1 MKQTIMKQNNN
12 KLRVPTLNDI
22 QGALS
27 KLKKVDLDFS
37 NESNL

>member
-1 MKQTIMKQNNN
+1 MTNGASNGLK
-12 KLRVPTLNDI
+12 VPTLNDI

-27 KLKKVDLDFS
+27 KLRKVEIDDS